1 MEDLPSVSLSSWGRG
16 RHRGSHNGRGVGR
29 GLHLY
34 SSLNSHDEVPL
45 ISPSEERGGLRGGEE
60 VWESS
65 GEEDLLEQPHW
76 AGRKRW
82 QQRIRTQ
89 SSLVG
94 WFFDGGWQLLLK
106 K

>member
-1 MEDLPSVSLSSWGRG
+1 MSLSSWGRG
-16 RHRGSHNGRGVGR
+16 RHRGSPNGRGIGR

-34 SSLNSHDEVPL
+34 SSLNSHDAGDEVPL
-45 ISPSEERGGLRGGEE
+45 MSPSEERGGGLRGGE
-60 VWESS
+60 ESS
-65 GEEDLLEQPHW
+65 GEEDLLEQAHW